1 MEELVS
7 AYRAMEAPSVIV
19 SLARGFGGGCLSEQV
34 QQVFMDRCVK
44 DEICRIFPPS
54 SSYIRNCL
62 KQFILAVE
70 AESSCALDSLY
81 DEHAALLLRI
91 EDGNSMAY
99 KTFSYAVPG
108 EDKRSGTVT
117 LRLSLNML
125 EGGTGCFCWPAGVYL
140 AELVLS
146 YPWLIKGKRCLELG
160 SGAGLVGVCLARQQ
174 PFELVLTDGD
184 LSTFANLRHNL
195 EINGIVLDTD
205 EQEKVKCRRLE
216 WEDACSTELYKA
228 DIILGAD
235 IIYDTACI
243 PHLVKVLALLLQADA
258 GTEAILATVK
268 RNPVTISSFCD
279 AATQAGLEV
288 SDVSRTM
295 VPLKCF
301 QGLVSFDNSD
311 MLLHKV
317 VAKPV

>member
-228 DIILGAD
+228 DII
-235 IIYDTACI
+235 Y
-243 PHLVKVLALLLQADA
+243 HL
-258 GTEAILATVK
+258 
-268 RNPVTISSFCD
+268 
-279 AATQAGLEV
+279 
-288 SDVSRTM
+288 
-295 VPLKCF
+295 
-301 QGLVSFDNSD
+301 
-311 MLLHKV
+311 
-317 VAKPV
+317 